1 MSTIAAFIKRHALWT
16 YYVLTVVISWGGVLI
31 VAGPNRIPATPD
43 EFNSLFPLAL
53 LGLLGGPAI
62 AGLLVTLVVHGRAG
76 LRELF
81 SRLRTSRVGPRW
93 YAVALL
99 AAPLVM
105 AAVPL
110 ALSLAWPEYLPR
122 IFTAA
127 DKVSLLAMGISA
139 GLLGGFLE
147 ELGWTGFAI
156 PEFRKARSVLAT
168 GLIVGC
174 LWGAW
179 HILMNI
185 WSSGNSSRA
194 LATTLF
200 LHSFIFSVGILPAYR
215 VLMVW
220 VHDRTRSL
228 LLAMLMHMA
237 LIVGNVLFVPGA
249 IGEMPGPI
257 WSLATAVAMWI
268 VVGGVLVAN
277 RGTLAARRQNEGRAS

>member
-1 MSTIAAFIKRHALWT
+1 MSTIGAFIKRHSLWT
-16 YYVLTVVISWGGVLI
+16 YYVLTFGISWGGILI
-31 VAGPNRIPATPD
+31 VAGPDRIPATPD

-62 AGLLVTLVVHGRAG
+62 AGLLVTLVVYGRAG

-81 SRLRTSRVGPRW
+81 SRLRTSSVGPRW
-93 YAVALL
+93 YGVALL
-99 AAPLVM
+99 TAPLVM

-110 ALSLAWPEYLPR
+110 ALSFGWPEYLPR
-122 IFTAA
+122 IFTSA
-127 DKVSLLAMGISA
+127 DKVSLLATGISA

-156 PEFRKARSVLAT
+156 PEFRKSRSLLAT

-185 WSSGNSSRA
+185 WSSGDSSGT

-220 VHDRTRSL
+220 VYDQTRSL

-237 LIVGNVLFVPGA
+237 LIVGNVLFVPQA
-249 IGEMPGPI
+249 IGEVPGPI
-257 WSLATAVAMWI
+257 WSLVTAVAMWI
-268 VVGGVLVAN
+268 IVGVVLAAN
-277 RGTLAARRQNEGRAS
+277 RGQPQARAQTEAPAS